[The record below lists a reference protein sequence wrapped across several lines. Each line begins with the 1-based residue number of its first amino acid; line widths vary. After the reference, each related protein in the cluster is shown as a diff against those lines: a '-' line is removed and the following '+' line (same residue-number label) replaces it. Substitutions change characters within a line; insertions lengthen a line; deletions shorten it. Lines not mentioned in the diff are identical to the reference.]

1 MSVET
6 ELCLGNVIKFR
17 GVPFGDLY
25 VAAIVIRRQD
35 VPSVSD
41 VIAAASGN
49 QVYKI
54 ARLSISIDRP
64 PVRLHLAIDPHR
76 TMTSIDREYLYPTDY
91 MPRFKPS
98 SFFKNAYDAVLDNFY
113 YQIALNTLPGDAVFL
128 EFNGGRP
135 FSGEIRVL

>member
-6 ELCLGNVIKFR
+6 ELRLGNIIKFR

-25 VAAIVIRRQD
+25 VAAIVIKQQD

-41 VIAAASGN
+41 VIAAASG
-49 QVYKI
+49 QLYKI

-64 PVRLHLAIDPHR
+64 PVHLHLAIDPHH
-76 TMTSIDREYLYPTDY
+76 TMASIDREYLYPTDY

-113 YQIALNTLPGDAVFL
+113 YQIALNLLPGDAVFL

-135 FSGEIRVL
+135 FGGEIRVL